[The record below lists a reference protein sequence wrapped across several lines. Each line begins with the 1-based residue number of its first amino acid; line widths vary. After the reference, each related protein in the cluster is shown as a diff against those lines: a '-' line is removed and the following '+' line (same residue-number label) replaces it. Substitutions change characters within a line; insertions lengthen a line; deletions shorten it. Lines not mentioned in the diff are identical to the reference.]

1 MKPTLV
7 VLAAGMGSR
16 YGGLKQIDKL
26 GPSGQAILQY
36 SCFDAARAGFGKVVF
51 VIRRDIEKDFKDL
64 IISKVSKSIA
74 CEYCFQ
80 DKDDLPEG
88 FTLPDTREKPWGT
101 AHAVLAARRSVME
114 PFAVINADDFYGKE
128 AYQTIADYFKK
139 LPKDLNNQY
148 CMVGYPVKNTLSE
161 YGTVS
166 RGICNT
172 DSTGNLTTVVE
183 RTKIIR
189 KESGEIVFIEDDKE
203 TSIEENTPVSMNFW
217 GFTPS
222 FFKHLEEAF
231 KVFLKENI
239 DKPKAEFLIPWV
251 VDRLIKTGTAS
262 TKVLACDAKWFGV
275 TYKEDRPAVV
285 QKFKDLTLQGEYPE
299 DF

>member
-36 SCFDAARAGFGKVVF
+36 SVFDAARAGFGKVVF
-51 VIRRDIEKDFKDL
+51 VIRRDIEKDFNEL
-64 IISKVSKSIA
+64 IISKVKKSIDA
-74 CEYCFQ
+74 EYVFQ
-80 DKDDLPEG
+80 DKTDLPTG
-88 FTLPDTREKPWGT
+88 FSLPETREKPWGT
-101 AHAVLAARRSVME
+101 AHAVYAARTAVNE

-128 AYQTIADYFKK
+128 AYQTIAQYFST
-139 LPKDLNNQY
+139 LDAKDSGKY
-148 CMVGYPVKNTLSE
+148 CMVGYPVANTLSE

-172 DSTGNLTTVVE
+172 DANGNLTDVVE

-189 KESGEIVFIEDDKE
+189 ENSKIVFIEGDNKTE
-203 TSIEENTPVSMNFW
+203 IAENSPVSMNFW
-217 GFTPS
+217 GFQPS
-222 FFKHLEEAF
+222 FFKHLETYFIE
-231 KVFLKENI
+231 FLKENI
-239 DKPKAEFLIPWV
+239 NAPKAEFLIPWV
-251 VDRLIKTGTAS
+251 VDKLIKKGDATC
-262 TKVLACDAKWFGV
+262 KVLTSNAKWFGV

-285 QKFKDLTLQGEYPE
+285 KKFQNLTDSGEYPA

>member
-36 SCFDAARAGFGKVVF
+36 SCYDAARAGFGKVVF
-51 VIRRDIEKDFKDL
+51 VIRRDIEKDFKDV
-64 IISKVSKSIA
+64 IISKVKKSIN

-80 DKDDLPEG
+80 EKNDLPEG
-88 FTLPDTREKPWGT
+88 FTLPETREKPWGT
-101 AHAVLAARRSVME
+101 AHAVLAARKNVME

-128 AYQTIADYFKK
+128 AYQTIADYFKTM
-139 LPKDLNNQY
+139 PKNTTNQY

-172 DSTGNLTTVVE
+172 DSEGNLTTVVE

-189 KESGEIVFIEDDKE
+189 ENGKIVFIEGEEKTE
-203 TSIEENTPVSMNFW
+203 IAENTPVSMNFW

-222 FFKHLEEAF
+222 FFKHLEDAF
-231 KVFLKENI
+231 KEFLKENI

-251 VDRLIKTGTAS
+251 VDKLIKNKIAQ
-262 TKVLACDAKWFGV
+262 TKVLTSEAQWFGV

-285 QKFKDLTLQGEYPE
+285 QKFQDLTDKGEYPA

>member
-1 MKPTLV
+1 MKPTLL

-51 VIRRDIEKDFKDL
+51 VIRRDIEKDFCEL
-64 IISKVSKSIA
+64 VMPKVKKHIDA
-74 CEYCFQ
+74 EYVFQ

-88 FTLPDTREKPWGT
+88 FTLPADRQKPWGT
-101 AHAVLAARRSVME
+101 AHAVLAARHAVKE

-128 AYQTIADYFKK
+128 AYQTIAEYFNSPEGQKEG
-139 LPKDLNNQY
+139 NY

-166 RGICNT
+166 RGVCGK
-172 DSTGNLTTVVE
+172 DEKGNLTTVVE

-189 KESGEIVFIEDDKE
+189 QDGQIVYLEDDKATAIAE
-203 TSIEENTPVSMNFW
+203 DTPVSMNFW
-217 GFTPS
+217 GFQPE
-222 FFKHLEEAF
+222 FFKALESDFAL
-231 KVFLKENI
+231 FLKENI
-239 DKPKAEFLIPWV
+239 EKPKAEFLIPWV
-251 VDRLIKTGTAS
+251 VDNMIKSQKATC
-262 TKVLACDAKWFGV
+262 KVLTCDAKWFGV
-275 TYKEDRPAVV
+275 TYQEDRPATVA
-285 QKFKDLTLQGEYPE
+285 KFVELTEKGEYPA

>member
-36 SCFDAARAGFGKVVF
+36 SCYDAARAGFGKVVF
-51 VIRRDIEKDFKDL
+51 VIRRDIEKDFKDV
-64 IISKVSKSIA
+64 IISKVKKSIN

-80 DKDDLPEG
+80 EKNDLPEG
-88 FTLPDTREKPWGT
+88 FTLPETREKPWGT
-101 AHAVLAARRSVME
+101 AHAVLAARKNVME

-128 AYQTIADYFKK
+128 AYQTIANYFKTM
-139 LPKDLNNQY
+139 PKNTTNQY

-172 DSTGNLTTVVE
+172 DSEGNLTTVVE

-189 KESGEIVFIEDDKE
+189 ENGKIVFIEGEEKTE
-203 TSIEENTPVSMNFW
+203 IAENTPVSMNFW

-222 FFKHLEEAF
+222 FFKHLEDAF
-231 KVFLKENI
+231 KEFLKENI

-251 VDRLIKTGTAS
+251 VDKLIKNKIAQ
-262 TKVLACDAKWFGV
+262 TKVLTSEAQWFGV

-285 QKFKDLTLQGEYPE
+285 QKFQDLTDKGEYPA

>member
-51 VIRRDIEKDFKDL
+51 VIRRDIEKDFKEV
-64 IISKVSKSIA
+64 IISKVSKSIP

-80 DKDDLPEG
+80 DKDDLPSG
-88 FTLPDTREKPWGT
+88 FTLPAEREKPWGT
-101 AHAVLAARRSVME
+101 AHAVLAARKNVTE

-128 AYQTIADYFKK
+128 AYQTIADYFKT
-139 LPKDLNNQY
+139 LSKDTNNQY

-161 YGTVS
+161 YGSVS

-172 DSTGNLTTVVE
+172 DSSGNLTTVVE

-189 KESGEIVFIEDDKE
+189 ENGKIVFIEGDQKTE
-203 TSIEENTPVSMNFW
+203 IAENTPVSMNFW

-222 FFKHLEEAF
+222 FFKYLEDYF
-231 KVFLKENI
+231 KEFLHENI
-239 DKPKAEFLIPWV
+239 NKPKAEFLIPWV
-251 VDRLIKTGTAS
+251 VDQLIKNKAAQ
-262 TKVLACDAKWFGV
+262 TKVLTSNAQWFGV

-285 QKFKDLTLQGEYPE
+285 QKFKDLTDKGEYPA

>member
-51 VIRRDIEKDFKDL
+51 VIRRDIERDFKEV
-64 IISKVSKSIA
+64 IISKVSKSIP

-80 DKDDLPEG
+80 DKDDLPAG
-88 FTLPDTREKPWGT
+88 FSLPADREKPWGT
-101 AHAVLAARRSVME
+101 AHAVLAARKNVTE

-128 AYQTIADYFKK
+128 AYQTIADYFKT
-139 LPKDLNNQY
+139 LPKDSNNQY

-172 DSTGNLTTVVE
+172 DSQGNLTTVVE

-189 KESGEIVFIEDDKE
+189 ENGKIVFIEDNQKTE
-203 TSIEENTPVSMNFW
+203 IAENTPVSMNFW

-222 FFKHLEEAF
+222 FFKYLEDYF
-231 KVFLKENI
+231 KEFLHENI
-239 DKPKAEFLIPWV
+239 NKPKAEFLIPWV
-251 VDRLIKTGTAS
+251 VDQLIKNKAAQ
-262 TKVLACDAKWFGV
+262 TKVLTSDAQWFGV

-285 QKFKDLTLQGEYPE
+285 QKFQDLTDKGEYPA

>member
-36 SCFDAARAGFGKVVF
+36 SCYDAARAGFGKVVF
-51 VIRRDIEKDFKDL
+51 VIRRDIEKDFKDV
-64 IISKVSKSIA
+64 IISKVKKSIN

-80 DKDDLPEG
+80 EKNDLPEG
-88 FTLPDTREKPWGT
+88 FTLPETREKPWGT
-101 AHAVLAARRSVME
+101 AHAVLAARKNVME

-128 AYQTIADYFKK
+128 AYQTIADYFKTM
-139 LPKDLNNQY
+139 PKNITNQY
-148 CMVGYPVKNTLSE
+148 CMVSYPVKNTLSE

-172 DSTGNLTTVVE
+172 DSEGNLTTVVE

-189 KESGEIVFIEDDKE
+189 ENGKIVFIEGDEKNE
-203 TSIEENTPVSMNFW
+203 IAENTPVSMNFW

-222 FFKHLEEAF
+222 FFKHLEDAF
-231 KVFLKENI
+231 KEFLKENI

-251 VDRLIKTGTAS
+251 VDKLIKNKTAQ
-262 TKVLACDAKWFGV
+262 TKVLTSDAQWFGV

-285 QKFKDLTLQGEYPE
+285 QKFQDLTDKGEYPA

>member
-51 VIRRDIEKDFKDL
+51 VIRRDIEKDFKEV
-64 IISKVSKSIA
+64 IISKVSKSIP

-80 DKDDLPEG
+80 DKDDLPSG
-88 FTLPDTREKPWGT
+88 FTLPAEREKPWGT
-101 AHAVLAARRSVME
+101 AHAVLAARKNVTE

-128 AYQTIADYFKK
+128 AYQTIADYFKT
-139 LPKDLNNQY
+139 LSKDTNNQY

-161 YGTVS
+161 YGSVS

-172 DSTGNLTTVVE
+172 DSSGNLTTVVE

-189 KESGEIVFIEDDKE
+189 ENGKIVFIEDDQKTE
-203 TSIEENTPVSMNFW
+203 IAENTPVSMNFW

-222 FFKHLEEAF
+222 FFKYLEDYF
-231 KVFLKENI
+231 KEFLHENI
-239 DKPKAEFLIPWV
+239 NKPKAEFLIPWV
-251 VDRLIKTGTAS
+251 VDQLIKTKAAQ
-262 TKVLACDAKWFGV
+262 TKVLTSNAQWFGV

-285 QKFKDLTLQGEYPE
+285 QKFKDLTDKGEYPA

>member
-16 YGGLKQIDKL
+16 YGGLKQIDTL

-51 VIRRDIEKDFKDL
+51 VIRRDIEKDFKEV
-64 IISKVSKSIA
+64 IISKVSRSIA

-80 DKDDLPEG
+80 DKTDLPQG
-88 FTLPDTREKPWGT
+88 FSLPADREKPWGT
-101 AHAVLAARRSVME
+101 AHAVYAARHNVNE

-128 AYQTIADYFKK
+128 AYQTIAEYFGRLSEDAK
-139 LPKDLNNQY
+139 NQY
-148 CMVGYPVKNTLSE
+148 CMVGYPVANTLSD

-166 RGICNT
+166 RGVCNR
-172 DSTGNLTTVVE
+172 DASGNLTTVVE

-189 KESGEIVFIEDDKE
+189 EDGKIVFLEDDKKTVIAE
-203 TSIEENTPVSMNFW
+203 DTPVSMNFW
-217 GFTPS
+217 GFTPD
-222 FFKHLEEAF
+222 FFGYLGNYFAD
-231 KVFLKENI
+231 FLRDNI
-239 DKPKAEFLIPWV
+239 SKPKAEFLIPWV
-251 VDRLIKTGTAS
+251 VDQLIKSGTVT
-262 TKVLACDAKWFGV
+262 TKVLTSNAKWFGV
-275 TYKEDRPAVV
+275 TYKEDRPTVV
-285 QKFKDLTLQGEYPE
+285 KKFQELTDAGEYPA

>member
-51 VIRRDIEKDFKDL
+51 VIRRDIEKDFKEV
-64 IISKVSKSIA
+64 IISKVSKSIP

-80 DKDDLPEG
+80 DKDDLPSG
-88 FTLPDTREKPWGT
+88 FTLPAEREKPWGT
-101 AHAVLAARRSVME
+101 AHAVLAARKNVTE

-128 AYQTIADYFKK
+128 AYQTIADYFKT
-139 LPKDLNNQY
+139 LSKDTNNQY

-161 YGTVS
+161 YGSVS

-172 DSTGNLTTVVE
+172 DSSGNLTTVVE

-189 KESGEIVFIEDDKE
+189 ENGKIVFIEDDQKTE
-203 TSIEENTPVSMNFW
+203 IAENTPVSMNFW

-222 FFKHLEEAF
+222 FFKYLEDYF
-231 KVFLKENI
+231 KEFLHENI
-239 DKPKAEFLIPWV
+239 NKPKAEFLIPWV
-251 VDRLIKTGTAS
+251 VDQLIKNKAAQ
-262 TKVLACDAKWFGV
+262 TKVLTSDAQWFGV

-285 QKFKDLTLQGEYPE
+285 QKFQDLTDKGEYPA

>member
-51 VIRRDIEKDFKDL
+51 VIRRDIERDFKEV
-64 IISKVSKSIA
+64 IISKVSKSIP

-80 DKDDLPEG
+80 DKDDLPAG
-88 FTLPDTREKPWGT
+88 FSLPADREKPWGT
-101 AHAVLAARRSVME
+101 AHAVLAARKNVTE

-128 AYQTIADYFKK
+128 AYQTIADYFKT
-139 LPKDLNNQY
+139 LPKDSNNQY

-172 DSTGNLTTVVE
+172 DSQGNLTTVVE

-189 KESGEIVFIEDDKE
+189 ENGKIVFIEDDQKTE
-203 TSIEENTPVSMNFW
+203 IAENTPVSMNFW

-222 FFKHLEEAF
+222 FFKYLEDYF
-231 KVFLKENI
+231 KEFLHENI
-239 DKPKAEFLIPWV
+239 NKPKAEFLIPWV
-251 VDRLIKTGTAS
+251 VDQLIKNKAAQ
-262 TKVLACDAKWFGV
+262 TKVLTSDAQWFGV

-285 QKFKDLTLQGEYPE
+285 QKFQALTDKGEYPA

>member
-51 VIRRDIEKDFKDL
+51 VIRRDIEKDFKEV
-64 IISKVSKSIA
+64 IISKVSKSIP

-80 DKDDLPEG
+80 DKDDLPAG
-88 FTLPDTREKPWGT
+88 FSLPADREKPWGT
-101 AHAVLAARRSVME
+101 AHAVLAARKNVTE

-128 AYQTIADYFKK
+128 AYQTIADYFKT
-139 LPKDLNNQY
+139 LPKDSNNQY

-172 DSTGNLTTVVE
+172 DSQGNLTTVVE

-189 KESGEIVFIEDDKE
+189 ENGKIVFIEDDQKTE
-203 TSIEENTPVSMNFW
+203 IAENTPVSMNFW

-222 FFKHLEEAF
+222 FFKYLEDYFTE
-231 KVFLKENI
+231 FLHENI
-239 DKPKAEFLIPWV
+239 NKPKAEFLIPWV
-251 VDRLIKTGTAS
+251 VDQLIKNKAAQ
-262 TKVLACDAKWFGV
+262 TKVLTSDAQWFGV

-285 QKFKDLTLQGEYPE
+285 QKFQDLTDKGEYPA

>member
-51 VIRRDIEKDFKDL
+51 VIRRDIERDFKEV
-64 IISKVSKSIA
+64 IISKVSKSIP

-80 DKDDLPEG
+80 DKDDLPAG
-88 FTLPDTREKPWGT
+88 FSLPADREKPWGT
-101 AHAVLAARRSVME
+101 AHAVLAARKNVTE

-128 AYQTIADYFKK
+128 AYQTIADYFKT
-139 LPKDLNNQY
+139 LPKDSNNQY

-172 DSTGNLTTVVE
+172 DSQGNLTTVVE

-189 KESGEIVFIEDDKE
+189 ENGKIVFIEDDQKTE
-203 TSIEENTPVSMNFW
+203 IAENTPVSMNFW

-222 FFKHLEEAF
+222 FFKYLEDYFTE
-231 KVFLKENI
+231 FLHENI
-239 DKPKAEFLIPWV
+239 NKPKAEFLIPWV
-251 VDRLIKTGTAS
+251 VDQLIKNKAAQ
-262 TKVLACDAKWFGV
+262 TKVLTSDAQWFGV

-285 QKFKDLTLQGEYPE
+285 QKFQDLTDKGEYPA

>member
-51 VIRRDIEKDFKDL
+51 VIRRDIEKDFKEV
-64 IISKVSKSIA
+64 IISKVSKSIP

-80 DKDDLPEG
+80 DKDDLPAG
-88 FTLPDTREKPWGT
+88 FTLPEGREKPWGT
-101 AHAVLAARRSVME
+101 AHAVLAARKNVTE

-128 AYQTIADYFKK
+128 AYQTIADYFKT
-139 LPKDLNNQY
+139 LSKDVNNQY
-148 CMVGYPVKNTLSE
+148 YMVGYPVKNTLSE

-172 DSTGNLTTVVE
+172 DANGNLTTVVE

-189 KESGEIVFIEDDKE
+189 EDGKIVFIEDDKKTE
-203 TSIEENTPVSMNFW
+203 IAENTPVSMNFW

-222 FFKHLEEAF
+222 FFKHLEEYF
-231 KVFLKENI
+231 KEFLKENI

-251 VDRLIKTGTAS
+251 VDQLIKTQAAQ
-262 TKVLACDAKWFGV
+262 TKVLTSDAQWFGV

-285 QKFKDLTLQGEYPE
+285 QKFKDLTDKGEYPA

>member
-51 VIRRDIEKDFKDL
+51 VIRRDIERDFKEV
-64 IISKVSKSIA
+64 IISKVSKSIP

-80 DKDDLPEG
+80 DKDDLPAG
-88 FTLPDTREKPWGT
+88 FSLPADREKPWGT
-101 AHAVLAARRSVME
+101 AHAVLAARKNVTE

-128 AYQTIADYFKK
+128 AYQTIADYFKT
-139 LPKDLNNQY
+139 LPKDSNNQY

-172 DSTGNLTTVVE
+172 DSQGNLTTVVE

-189 KESGEIVFIEDDKE
+189 ENGKIVFIEDDQKTE
-203 TSIEENTPVSMNFW
+203 IAENTPVSMNFW

-222 FFKHLEEAF
+222 FFKYLEDYF
-231 KVFLKENI
+231 KVFLHENI
-239 DKPKAEFLIPWV
+239 NKPKAEFLIPWV
-251 VDRLIKTGTAS
+251 VDQLIKNKTAQ
-262 TKVLACDAKWFGV
+262 TKVLTSDAQWFGV

-285 QKFKDLTLQGEYPE
+285 QKFQDLTDKGEYPA

>member
-36 SCFDAARAGFGKVVF
+36 SCFDAARAGFGKAVF
-51 VIRRDIEKDFKDL
+51 VIRRDIEKDFKEV
-64 IISKVSKSIA
+64 IISKVSKSIP

-88 FTLPDTREKPWGT
+88 FSLPEGREKPWGT
-101 AHAVLAARRSVME
+101 AHAVMAARHIVKE

-128 AYQTIADYFKK
+128 AYKTIADYLKT
-139 LPKDLNNQY
+139 LPEDSTSQY
-148 CMVGYPVKNTLSE
+148 CMVGYPVANTLSE

-166 RGICNT
+166 RGVCNR
-172 DSTGNLTTVVE
+172 DADGNLSSVVE

-189 KESGEIVFIEDDKE
+189 DNGKIVFIEGDTKTEISDD
-203 TSIEENTPVSMNFW
+203 TPVSMNFW

-222 FFKHLEEAF
+222 FFGHLCSGFAQ
-231 KVFLKENI
+231 FLKDNI
-239 DKPKAEFLIPWV
+239 CNLKAEFLIPSV
-251 VDRLIKTGTAS
+251 VDSLIRSRAAQ
-262 TKVLACDAKWFGV
+262 TKVLACSSKWFGV

-285 QKFKDLTLQGEYPE
+285 SKFQELTDNGEYPA

>member
-51 VIRRDIEKDFKDL
+51 VIRRDIEKDFKEV
-64 IISKVSKSIA
+64 IISKVSKSIP

-80 DKDDLPEG
+80 DKDDLPAG
-88 FTLPDTREKPWGT
+88 FTLPEGREKPWGT
-101 AHAVLAARRSVME
+101 AHAVLAARKNVTE

-128 AYQTIADYFKK
+128 AYQTIADYFKT
-139 LPKDLNNQY
+139 LSKDVNNQY

-172 DSTGNLTTVVE
+172 DANGNLTTVVE

-189 KESGEIVFIEDDKE
+189 EDGKIVFIEDDKKTE
-203 TSIEENTPVSMNFW
+203 IAENTPVSMNFW

-222 FFKHLEEAF
+222 FFKHLEEYF
-231 KVFLKENI
+231 KEFLKVNI

-251 VDRLIKTGTAS
+251 VDQLIKTQAAQ
-262 TKVLACDAKWFGV
+262 TKVLTSDAQWFGV

-285 QKFKDLTLQGEYPE
+285 QKFKDLTDKGEYPA

>member
-1 MKPTLV
+1 M
-7 VLAAGMGSR
+7 
-16 YGGLKQIDKL
+16 
-26 GPSGQAILQY
+26 QY

-51 VIRRDIEKDFKDL
+51 VIRRDIEKDFKEV
-64 IISKVSKSIA
+64 IISKVSKSIP

-80 DKDDLPEG
+80 DKDDLPSG
-88 FTLPDTREKPWGT
+88 FTLPAEREKPWGT
-101 AHAVLAARRSVME
+101 AHAVLAARKNVTE

-128 AYQTIADYFKK
+128 AYQTIADYFKT
-139 LPKDLNNQY
+139 LSKDTNNQY

-161 YGTVS
+161 YGSVS

-172 DSTGNLTTVVE
+172 DSSGNLTTVVE

-189 KESGEIVFIEDDKE
+189 ENGKIVFIEDDQKTE
-203 TSIEENTPVSMNFW
+203 ISENTPVSMNFW

-222 FFKHLEEAF
+222 FFKYLEDYF
-231 KVFLKENI
+231 KEFLHENI
-239 DKPKAEFLIPWV
+239 NKPKAEFLIPWV
-251 VDRLIKTGTAS
+251 VDQLIKTKAAQ
-262 TKVLACDAKWFGV
+262 TKVLTSNAQWFGV

-285 QKFKDLTLQGEYPE
+285 QKFKDLTDKGEYPA

>member
-51 VIRRDIEKDFKDL
+51 VIRRDIERDFKEV
-64 IISKVSKSIA
+64 IISKVSKSIP

-80 DKDDLPEG
+80 DKDDLPAG
-88 FTLPDTREKPWGT
+88 FSLPADREKPWGT
-101 AHAVLAARRSVME
+101 AHAVLAARKNVTE

-128 AYQTIADYFKK
+128 AYQTIADYFKT
-139 LPKDLNNQY
+139 LPKDSNNQY

-172 DSTGNLTTVVE
+172 DSSGNLTTVVE

-189 KESGEIVFIEDDKE
+189 ENGKIVFIEDDQKTE
-203 TSIEENTPVSMNFW
+203 IAENTPVSMNFW

-222 FFKHLEEAF
+222 FFKYLEDYF
-231 KVFLKENI
+231 KEFLHENI
-239 DKPKAEFLIPWV
+239 NKPKAEFLIPWV
-251 VDRLIKTGTAS
+251 VDQLIKNKAAQ
-262 TKVLACDAKWFGV
+262 TKVLTSDAQWFGV

-285 QKFKDLTLQGEYPE
+285 QKFQDLTDKGEYPA

>member
-51 VIRRDIEKDFKDL
+51 VIRRDIENDFKEV
-64 IISKVSKSIA
+64 IISKVKKSIP

-88 FTLPDTREKPWGT
+88 FSLPETREKPWGT
-101 AHAVLAARRSVME
+101 AHAVMAARKNVME

-128 AYQTIADYFKK
+128 AYKTIADYFKT
-139 LPKDLNNQY
+139 LPKTAANQY

-172 DSTGNLTTVVE
+172 DSEGYLSTVVE

-189 KESGEIVFIEDDKE
+189 ENGKIVFIEGDAKTEIAD
-203 TSIEENTPVSMNFW
+203 NTPVSMNFW

-222 FFKHLEEAF
+222 FFKYLEEAF
-231 KVFLKENI
+231 ADFLKDNI

-251 VDRLIKTGTAS
+251 VDRLIKSGTAK
-262 TKVLACDAKWFGV
+262 TKVLTSDAQWFGV
-275 TYKEDRPAVV
+275 TYKEDRPSVV
-285 QKFKDLTLQGEYPE
+285 QKFQELTDKGEYPA

>member
-51 VIRRDIEKDFKDL
+51 VIRRDIERDFKEV
-64 IISKVSKSIA
+64 IISKVSKSIP

-80 DKDDLPEG
+80 DKDDLPAG
-88 FTLPDTREKPWGT
+88 FSLPADREKPWGT
-101 AHAVLAARRSVME
+101 AHAVLAARKNVTE

-128 AYQTIADYFKK
+128 AYQTIADYFKT
-139 LPKDLNNQY
+139 LPKDSNNQY

-172 DSTGNLTTVVE
+172 DSQGNLTTVVE

-189 KESGEIVFIEDDKE
+189 ENGKIVFIEDDQ
-203 TSIEENTPVSMNFW
+203 
-217 GFTPS
+217 
-222 FFKHLEEAF
+222 
-231 KVFLKENI
+231 
-239 DKPKAEFLIPWV
+239 
-251 VDRLIKTGTAS
+251 KTEIA
-262 TKVLACDAKWFGV
+262 
-275 TYKEDRPAVV
+275 
-285 QKFKDLTLQGEYPE
+285 
-299 DF
+299 

>member
-51 VIRRDIEKDFKDL
+51 VIRRDIERDFKEV
-64 IISKVSKSIA
+64 IISKVSKSIP

-80 DKDDLPEG
+80 DKDDLPAG
-88 FTLPDTREKPWGT
+88 FSLPADREKPWGT
-101 AHAVLAARRSVME
+101 AHAVLAARKNVTE

-128 AYQTIADYFKK
+128 AYQTIADYFKT
-139 LPKDLNNQY
+139 LPKDSNNQY

-172 DSTGNLTTVVE
+172 DSQGNLTTVVE

-189 KESGEIVFIEDDKE
+189 ENGKIVFIEDDQKTE
-203 TSIEENTPVSMNFW
+203 IAENTPVSMNFW

-222 FFKHLEEAF
+222 FFKYLEDYF
-231 KVFLKENI
+231 KEFLHENI
-239 DKPKAEFLIPWV
+239 NKPKAEFLIPWV
-251 VDRLIKTGTAS
+251 VDQLIKNKAAQ
-262 TKVLACDAKWFGV
+262 TKVLTSDAQWFGV

-285 QKFKDLTLQGEYPE
+285 QKFQDLTDKGEYPA

>member
-51 VIRRDIEKDFKDL
+51 VIRRDIEKDFKEV
-64 IISKVSKSIA
+64 IISKVSKSIP

-88 FTLPDTREKPWGT
+88 FSLPADREKPWGT
-101 AHAVLAARRSVME
+101 AHAVMAARHIVKE

-128 AYQTIADYFKK
+128 AYQTIADYFQT
-139 LPKDLNNQY
+139 LPEGCDNQY
-148 CMVGYPVKNTLSE
+148 CMVGYPVANTLSD

-166 RGICNT
+166 RGVCNR
-172 DSTGNLTTVVE
+172 DAEGNLTTVVE

-189 KESGEIVFIEDDKE
+189 ENGKIVYIEDDTKTE
-203 TSIEENTPVSMNFW
+203 ISEDTPVSMNFW

-222 FFKHLEEAF
+222 FFNHLVNNF
-231 KVFLKENI
+231 SDFLRENI
-239 DKPKAEFLIPWV
+239 GKPKAEFLIPTV
-251 VDRLIKTGTAS
+251 VDKLIKTNTAK
-262 TKVLACDAKWFGV
+262 TKVLTSNAKWFGV
-275 TYKEDRPAVV
+275 TYKEDRPTVV
-285 QKFKDLTLQGEYPE
+285 QKFQDLTNCGEYPA

>member
-51 VIRRDIEKDFKDL
+51 VIRRDIEKDFKEV
-64 IISKVSKSIA
+64 IISKVSKLLP

-88 FTLPDTREKPWGT
+88 FSLPADREKPWGT
-101 AHAVLAARRSVME
+101 AHAVMAARHIVKE

-128 AYQTIADYFKK
+128 AYQTIADYFQT
-139 LPKDLNNQY
+139 LPEGCVNQY
-148 CMVGYPVKNTLSE
+148 CMVGYPVANTLSE

-166 RGICNT
+166 RGVCNR
-172 DSTGNLTTVVE
+172 DAEGNLTTVVE

-189 KESGEIVFIEDDKE
+189 ENGRIVFIEGDTKTEIAD
-203 TSIEENTPVSMNFW
+203 NTPVSMNFW

-222 FFKHLEEAF
+222 FFKYLKSSFAE
-231 KVFLKENI
+231 FLKENI
-239 DKPKAEFLIPWV
+239 SKPKAEFLIPSV
-251 VDRLIKTGTAS
+251 VDKLIKSNTAK
-262 TKVLACDAKWFGV
+262 TKVLTSNAKWFGV

-285 QKFKDLTLQGEYPE
+285 QKFQDLTDNGEYPA

>member
-51 VIRRDIEKDFKDL
+51 VIRRDIEKDFKEV
-64 IISKVSKSIA
+64 IISKVSKSIP

-80 DKDDLPEG
+80 DKDDLPSG
-88 FTLPDTREKPWGT
+88 FTLPAEREKPWGT
-101 AHAVLAARRSVME
+101 AHAVLAARKNVTE

-128 AYQTIADYFKK
+128 AYQTIADYFKT
-139 LPKDLNNQY
+139 LSKDTNNQY

-161 YGTVS
+161 YGSVS

-172 DSTGNLTTVVE
+172 DSSGNLTTVVE

-189 KESGEIVFIEDDKE
+189 ENGKIVFIEDDQKTE
-203 TSIEENTPVSMNFW
+203 IAENTPVSMNFW

-222 FFKHLEEAF
+222 FFKYLEDYF
-231 KVFLKENI
+231 KEFLHENI
-239 DKPKAEFLIPWV
+239 NKPKAEFLIPWV
-251 VDRLIKTGTAS
+251 VDQLIKNKVAQ
-262 TKVLACDAKWFGV
+262 TKVLTSNAQWFGV

-285 QKFKDLTLQGEYPE
+285 QKFKDLTDKGEYPA

>member
-51 VIRRDIEKDFKDL
+51 VIRRDIERDFKEV
-64 IISKVSKSIA
+64 IISKVSKSIP

-80 DKDDLPEG
+80 DKDDLPAG
-88 FTLPDTREKPWGT
+88 FSLPADREKPWGT
-101 AHAVLAARRSVME
+101 AHAVLAARKNVTE

-128 AYQTIADYFKK
+128 AYQTIADYFKT
-139 LPKDLNNQY
+139 LPKDSNNQY

-172 DSTGNLTTVVE
+172 DSSGNLTTVVE

-189 KESGEIVFIEDDKE
+189 ENGKIVFIEDDQKTE
-203 TSIEENTPVSMNFW
+203 IAENTPVSMNFW

-222 FFKHLEEAF
+222 FFKYLEDYF
-231 KVFLKENI
+231 KEFLHENI
-239 DKPKAEFLIPWV
+239 NKPKAEFLIPWV
-251 VDRLIKTGTAS
+251 VDQLIKNKAAQ
-262 TKVLACDAKWFGV
+262 TKVLTSDAQWFGV

-285 QKFKDLTLQGEYPE
+285 QKFQNLTDKGEYPA

>member
-51 VIRRDIEKDFKDL
+51 VIRRDIEKDFKEV
-64 IISKVSKSIA
+64 IISKVSKSIP

-80 DKDDLPEG
+80 DKDDLPAG
-88 FTLPDTREKPWGT
+88 FTLPEGREKPWGP
-101 AHAVLAARRSVME
+101 AHAVLAARKNVTE

-128 AYQTIADYFKK
+128 AYQTIADYFKT
-139 LPKDLNNQY
+139 LSKDVNNQY

-172 DSTGNLTTVVE
+172 DANGNLTTVVE

-189 KESGEIVFIEDDKE
+189 EDGKIVFIEDDKKTE
-203 TSIEENTPVSMNFW
+203 IAENTPVSMNFW

-222 FFKHLEEAF
+222 FFKHLEEYF
-231 KVFLKENI
+231 KEFLKENI

-251 VDRLIKTGTAS
+251 VDQLIKTQAAQ
-262 TKVLACDAKWFGV
+262 TKVLTSDAQWFGV

-285 QKFKDLTLQGEYPE
+285 QKFKDLTDKGEYPA

>member
-51 VIRRDIEKDFKDL
+51 VIRRDIEKDFKEV
-64 IISKVSKSIA
+64 IISKVSKSIP

-80 DKDDLPEG
+80 DKDDLPAG
-88 FTLPDTREKPWGT
+88 FTLPEGREKPWGT
-101 AHAVLAARRSVME
+101 AHAVLAARKNVTE

-128 AYQTIADYFKK
+128 AYQTIADYFKT
-139 LPKDLNNQY
+139 LSKDVNNQY

-172 DSTGNLTTVVE
+172 DANGNLTTVVE

-189 KESGEIVFIEDDKE
+189 EDGKIVFIEDDKKTE
-203 TSIEENTPVSMNFW
+203 IAENTPVSMNFW

-222 FFKHLEEAF
+222 FFKHLEEYF
-231 KVFLKENI
+231 KEFLKENI

-251 VDRLIKTGTAS
+251 VDQLIKTQAAQ
-262 TKVLACDAKWFGV
+262 TKVLTSDAQWFGV

-285 QKFKDLTLQGEYPE
+285 QKFKDLTDKGEYPA

>member
-16 YGGLKQIDKL
+16 YGGLKQIDTL

-51 VIRRDIEKDFKDL
+51 VIRRDIEKDFKEV
-64 IISKVSKSIA
+64 IISKVSRSIA

-80 DKDDLPEG
+80 DKTDLPEG
-88 FTLPDTREKPWGT
+88 FSLPADREKPWGT
-101 AHAVLAARRSVME
+101 AHAVFAARNNVHE

-128 AYQTIADYFKK
+128 AYQTLADYFKT
-139 LPKDLNNQY
+139 LPEGSQHQY
-148 CMVGYPVKNTLSE
+148 CMVGYPVANTLSE

-166 RGICNT
+166 RGVCNR
-172 DSTGNLTTVVE
+172 DADGNLTTVVE

-189 KESGEIVFIEDDKE
+189 ENGKIVFIEDDQKTE
-203 TSIEENTPVSMNFW
+203 IADNTPVSMNFW
-217 GFTPS
+217 GFTPD
-222 FFKHLEEAF
+222 FFGYLGKYFAD
-231 KVFLKENI
+231 FLRDNI
-239 DKPKAEFLIPWV
+239 SKPKAEFLIPWV
-251 VDRLIKTGTAS
+251 VDQLIKTNTAK
-262 TKVLACDAKWFGV
+262 TKVLTSNAKWFGV
-275 TYKEDRPAVV
+275 TYKEDRPTVV
-285 QKFKDLTLQGEYPE
+285 KKFQELTDAGEYPA